1 MSSTSL
7 STNESP
13 EKELVRNDPEN
24 SAKKPVTC
32 KFQVF
37 L

>member
-13 EKELVRNDPEN
+13 EKEIVRNDPKQN
-24 SAKKPVTC
+24 SEKKPVTC
-32 KFQVF
+32 KYLF
-37 L
+37 